1 MKMLGLRSWTGL
13 LTLLLLPTPWPG
25 GPVAGAAQA
34 PSGAGAGA
42 DADIRAIWTALDGRW
57 NARDA
62 EGFATLFSPEAR
74 FVFVD
79 RGESLDG
86 RDQILF
92 SFAERFPTFA
102 PELRHRT
109 TVHGVRHISRDVA
122 VVDGGVEIRRLVPEP
137 GAEPVTILTF
147 AVVAVM
153 VPSEEGWRIRE
164 LRVFELPQSPEP

>member
-1 MKMLGLRSWTGL
+1 MLGRRSWTVL
-13 LTLLLLPTPWPG
+13 LTLLLLPAPWPG

-34 PSGAGAGA
+34 PSAQGTGAEGE
-42 DADIRAIWTALDGRW
+42 IRATWTALDERW

-62 EGFATLFSPEAR
+62 EGFSALFHPEAR

-86 RDQILF
+86 RDQILL
-92 SFAERFPTFA
+92 SFADRFPTFA

-109 TVHGVRHISRDVA
+109 AVQEVRQISSQVA
-122 VVDGGVEIRRLVPEP
+122 VVDGGVEILRIVPEQ

-147 AVVAVM
+147 AVFAVM
-153 VPSEEGWRIRE
+153 APSEEGWRIRE
-164 LRVFELPQSPEP
+164 LRVFELPLSPEP